1 MKCIVWR
8 VPLATDYFT
17 DGTSKF
23 EFVRNELL
31 NEKILRQGWGV
42 EDLRKGQTAY
52 VERQRSKGNTNY
64 QEAVNRFNILK
75 PMLDIEAGDLIV
87 IPKLSLRDSENTP
100 GKYFTVVF
108 CTKVYNFYFP
118 YIRDWDFGHF
128 IEVDW
133 SKEKDAT
140 YDNAAQ
146 PYISEQLKDYGK
158 AINNVLN
165 TSLTNAILSL

>member
-1 MKCIVWR
+1 MKCFVWR
-8 VPLATDYFT
+8 VPLATDRFT

-23 EFVRNELL
+23 EFVRDELR
-31 NEKILRQGWGV
+31 NKKILRQGWGV
-42 EDLRKGQTAY
+42 ENLRNGQSAY

-64 QEAVNRFNILK
+64 QEAVNRFGTLK
-75 PMLDIEAGDLIV
+75 PMLDIEVGDRIV

-133 SKEKDAT
+133 SEEKDAT

-146 PYISEQLKDYGK
+146 PYISGQLNAYGK

-165 TSLTNAILSL
+165 TNLTNAILNL